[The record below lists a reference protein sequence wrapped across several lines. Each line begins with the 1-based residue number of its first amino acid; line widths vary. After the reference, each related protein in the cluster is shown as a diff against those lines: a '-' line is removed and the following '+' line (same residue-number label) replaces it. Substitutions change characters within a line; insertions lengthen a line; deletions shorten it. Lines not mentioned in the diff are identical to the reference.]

1 VVVIVIPSDSLR
13 VSLLPA
19 VRVWY
24 ASAAGNRTM
33 KLSHGGAPW
42 PRAETEFST
51 LFLPWQSRRA
61 RPLCRR
67 THLILPRGGLQPRA
81 PPPRSRRHGP
91 LAPSRPHR
99 VRPLWTAALFIKMRS
114 KSTPRVNLHLN
125 YTQLI
130 HHSIKIIS
138 NRILPV
144 RTPPYTKITHTQVP
158 FTIT

>member
-1 VVVIVIPSDSLR
+1 VLSRSRARCCARRGSSRAGEACAGGPAEKQATRRRLRDKERNRERHSVVVIVIPSDSLR

-99 VRPLWTAALFIKMRS
+99 VRPL
-114 KSTPRVNLHLN
+114 
-125 YTQLI
+125 
-130 HHSIKIIS
+130 
-138 NRILPV
+138 
-144 RTPPYTKITHTQVP
+144 
-158 FTIT
+158 